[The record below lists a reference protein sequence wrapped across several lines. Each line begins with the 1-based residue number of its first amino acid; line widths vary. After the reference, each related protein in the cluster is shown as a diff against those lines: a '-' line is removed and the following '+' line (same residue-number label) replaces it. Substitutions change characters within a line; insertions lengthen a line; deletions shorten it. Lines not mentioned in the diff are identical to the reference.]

1 MLVVF
6 VLEIVMRNSVTRN
19 TERVRITNA
28 YWNDSCQTKQMKKWK
43 ADSNCERLG
52 VYLKVLS
59 LYTKWEE
66 LPLVKYIPSNNVRG
80 MFELHDRLSSRLIG
94 WLSL

>member
-28 YWNDSCQTKQMKKWK
+28 YWNDSCQTKQMKKMESRQQLRK
-43 ADSNCERLG
+43 TRSLFESLVF
-52 VYLKVLS
+52 VYKMGGI
-59 LYTKWEE
+59 T
-66 LPLVKYIPSNNVRG
+66 
-80 MFELHDRLSSRLIG
+80 IG
-94 WLSL
+94 EIHSVQ